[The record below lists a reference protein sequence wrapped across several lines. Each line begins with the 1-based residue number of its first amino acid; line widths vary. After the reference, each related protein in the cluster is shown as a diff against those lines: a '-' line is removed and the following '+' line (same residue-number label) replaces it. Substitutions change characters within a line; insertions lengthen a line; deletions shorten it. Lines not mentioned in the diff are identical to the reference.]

1 MPVRANARLRQPG
14 DTDEAT
20 FIRGVLV
27 HHLKYIRTAMLL
39 GVLALP
45 AVFAACGG
53 GDDDDS
59 GSTPAAATEGRA
71 KGEAGVPDGA
81 PFIDQNNLKF
91 SPDKVTAKAGEAVYF
106 KNSETALHTVTIN
119 GKNESGNMKKDQVF
133 QWTPPGAGEYKI
145 TCDFHPQMKSTV
157 TVQ

>member
-1 MPVRANARLRQPG
+1 MQ
-14 DTDEAT
+14 T
-20 FIRGVLV
+20 
-27 HHLKYIRTAMLL
+27 LKYLRA
-39 GVLALP
+39 GVFVAVLALP

-53 GDDDDS
+53 GDDDGAS
-59 GSTPAAATEGRA
+59 ATVDPGQGRA

-91 SPDKVTAKAGEAVYF
+91 IPEKVVAKTGEVIYF

-119 GKNESGNMKKDQVF
+119 GKNESGNMKKDTVF

-157 TVQ
+157 VVE

>member
-1 MPVRANARLRQPG
+1 MQ
-14 DTDEAT
+14 
-20 FIRGVLV
+20 
-27 HHLKYIRTAMLL
+27 HLKYVRTVLML
-39 GVLALP
+39 GDLAVP

-53 GDDDDS
+53 GGDDDS
-59 GSTPAAATEGRA
+59 GSTSGDATEGRA

-81 PFIDQNNLKF
+81 PFVDQNNLKF
-91 SPDKVTAKAGEAVYF
+91 IPDKVTANAGEAVYF

-119 GKNESGNMKKDQVF
+119 GKNESGNMKKDAVF

-157 TVQ
+157 TVK

>member
-1 MPVRANARLRQPG
+1 MQ
-14 DTDEAT
+14 
-20 FIRGVLV
+20 
-27 HHLKYIRTAMLL
+27 HLKYLRTVLAL
-39 GVLALP
+39 GVLAVP
-45 AVFAACGG
+45 ALFAACGG
-53 GDDDDS
+53 GDGDDS
-59 GSTPAAATEGRA
+59 GSTTADATEGRA

-91 SPDKVTAKAGEAVYF
+91 TPDKVTANVGEAVYF

-119 GKNESGNMKKDQVF
+119 GKNESGNMKKDAVF

-157 TVQ
+157 TVK